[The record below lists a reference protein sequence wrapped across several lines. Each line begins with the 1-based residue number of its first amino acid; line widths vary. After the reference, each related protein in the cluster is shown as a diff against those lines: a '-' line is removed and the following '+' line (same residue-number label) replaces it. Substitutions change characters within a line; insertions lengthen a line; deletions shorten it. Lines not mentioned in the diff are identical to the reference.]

1 MENINEQNLTNW
13 ENKEEW
19 NSFYKSYY
27 PYLKNMAISCKLPS
41 QDAEDVVQD
50 VLISMAKQFRDQ
62 KFTSEKG
69 AFHAWVTK
77 FAKWRIIDIVRK
89 NKIRSNLITSG
100 DDFLMECQAD
110 SSPSID
116 EKYKIAHQREIV
128 KQAVKNFKG
137 NKKSK
142 EYHIFYD
149 FFIQN
154 MSQEEIAAKYKTN
167 MNNIYLA
174 KHRVLKRLKKDIKSI
189 DGVKYAY

>member
-41 QDAEDVVQD
+41 QDVEDVVQD
-50 VLISMAKQFRDQ
+50 VLISMAKQFRDK

-89 NKIRSNLITSG
+89 NRIRSNLITSG
-100 DDFLMECQAD
+100 DDLLMESQPD
-110 SSPSID
+110 NSQNND
-116 EKYKIAHQREIV
+116 EKYEIEHQREIV
-128 KQAVKNFKG
+128 KEALKNLKG
-137 NKKSK
+137 SRKSK

-154 MSQEEIAAKYKTN
+154 MSKEDIVVKYKTN
-167 MNNIYLA
+167 LNNIYLA
-174 KHRVLKRLKKDIKSI
+174 KHRVLKRLKKEIKNI
-189 DGVKYAY
+189 DKVKYAH